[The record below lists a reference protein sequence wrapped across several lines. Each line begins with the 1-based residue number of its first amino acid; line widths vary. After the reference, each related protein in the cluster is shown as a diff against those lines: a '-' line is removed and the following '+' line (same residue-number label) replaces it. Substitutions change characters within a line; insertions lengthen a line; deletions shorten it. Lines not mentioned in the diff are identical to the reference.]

1 MKEDER
7 ERELSSQVSLFETLL
22 YSLKEVLRTRADILS
37 VSGRRIPFAYR
48 VAHTLET
55 ELKALDVSPFTID
68 MGMAVSGDSKALVP
82 DISVREG
89 ETLLM
94 TVSVRN
100 NYLSERELLAL
111 HTLRMSTMC
120 PITLAV
126 ALLPRSDYL
135 LIYQSDEMFVD
146 YFHYYIEYHH
156 LSFLK
161 RIETGEI
168 GSSVKQL
175 SLIPSVRKRGL

>member
-1 MKEDER
+1 MKEGEQER
-7 ERELSSQVSLFETLL
+7 SSQVSLFETLL
-22 YSLKEVLRTRADILS
+22 HSLKEVMDTRADILTLS
-37 VSGRRIPFAYR
+37 ARRAPFSYRIAY
-48 VAHTLET
+48 TLET
-55 ELKALDVSPFTID
+55 ELKALHRSQFTVD
-68 MGMAVSGDSKALVP
+68 MGLSVTGDTKALVP

-89 ETLLM
+89 DTLLM
-94 TVSVRN
+94 TLSVRN
-100 NYLSERELLAL
+100 SYLSERELLAL
-111 HTLRMSTMC
+111 HSLRMSTMC

-126 ALLPRSDYL
+126 ALLPRSEYL

-146 YFHYYIEYHH
+146 YFHYYTEHHH

-175 SLIPSVRKRGL
+175 SLIPSVRKKGL

>member
-7 ERELSSQVSLFETLL
+7 ERSHQVRLFETLL
-22 YSLKEVLRTRADILS
+22 YSLKEVLNTRADILAL
-37 VSGRRIPFAYR
+37 SGRRIPFAYR

-55 ELKALDVSPFTID
+55 ELKALEASPFTID
-68 MGMAVSGDSKALVP
+68 MGMAVSTDSKALVP
-82 DISVREG
+82 DISVRDKDA
-89 ETLLM
+89 LRM
-94 TVSVRN
+94 TVSVRS
-100 NYLSERELLAL
+100 NYLSEKELLAL

-120 PITLAV
+120 PVTLAV

-161 RIETGEI
+161 RIDTGEI
-168 GSSVKQL
+168 GSGVKQL
-175 SLIPSVRKRGL
+175 NLIPSVRKRGL